1 MKDFILSKKFI
12 GPIIIIVLAIIAY
25 KIIGY
30 LISRATIKG
39 KSKLDQKRRNTIII
53 LFSNVIKYFIAAVSS
68 IMILNIYGVDT
79 TSIIAGLGVAGV
91 VIGLAFQDA
100 LKDIISGI
108 NIIMDNYYVVGDL
121 VKYSNF
127 EGTVISFGLKTT
139 KIKGKSGE
147 VMTVANRNISSII
160 NLSQKNTILFF
171 EVTSNKDEKSE
182 EVINEI
188 IKDLSKI
195 DYVDKEE
202 TKYLGIER
210 IKTNNVT
217 HTFQI
222 KCLQEEDE
230 NLRRLVNKTIIEK
243 FNKNNIEI
251 KD

>member
-39 KSKLDQKRRNTIII
+39 KSKLDQKKKHYYYS
-53 LFSNVIKYFIAAVSS
+53 FSNVIKYFIAAVSA

-139 KIKGKSGE
+139 KIKGKWRSY
-147 VMTVANRNISSII
+147 
-160 NLSQKNTILFF
+160 
-171 EVTSNKDEKSE
+171 D
-182 EVINEI
+182 
-188 IKDLSKI
+188 
-195 DYVDKEE
+195 
-202 TKYLGIER
+202 
-210 IKTNNVT
+210 
-217 HTFQI
+217 
-222 KCLQEEDE
+222 CC
-230 NLRRLVNKTIIEK
+230 
-243 FNKNNIEI
+243 
-251 KD
+251 